1 MWHDTSVSGEALPNG
16 MGTDEATQLARC
28 EQVIERGIAVFT
40 EVGRALTEIRD
51 GKLYRVNHKTFE
63 AYCDARWGIV
73 RSRAYQL
80 IDQAKVADAIV
91 SGVKL
96 STVVDISRRDVVAL
110 KSDLTASVAAVRVLV
125 DGGQKPDA
133 AVKAVAASVR
143 SANVEVQQANDRR
156 RQDTVRELP
165 TDVQQHIA
173 ASAERRNQRPSM
185 QEVDEHDIDELTNTI
200 AAQVEEIAELRRTVT
215 KYDDMVVEYE
225 RGGFENVIDGLN
237 QRIVLLQRQVERESR
252 EKVQNLRSATY
263 WRTKALE
270 HGANA
275 DVVIDMATGDMTRG

>member
-1 MWHDTSVSGEALPNG
+1 
-16 MGTDEATQLARC
+16 
-28 EQVIERGIAVFT
+28 
-40 EVGRALTEIRD
+40 
-51 GKLYRVNHKTFE
+51 
-63 AYCDARWGIV
+63 
-73 RSRAYQL
+73 
-80 IDQAKVADAIV
+80 
-91 SGVKL
+91 
-96 STVVDISRRDVVAL
+96 
-110 KSDLTASVAAVRVLV
+110 
-125 DGGQKPDA
+125 
-133 AVKAVAASVR
+133 
-143 SANVEVQQANDRR
+143 
-156 RQDTVRELP
+156 
-165 TDVQQHIA
+165 
-173 ASAERRNQRPSM
+173 M